1 MQVQLEN
8 VYEIKLWLSSMQ
20 LLLQKINTISH
31 EVGPLWPTQLESV
44 HHFHRSWTID
54 TKIHDFVSF
63 HIFQLPVM
71 PFLKF
76 FSKYLK
82 KIRVWIF
89 KGSWSIWWKSRKFWF
104 FSIFLKETLIFQ
116 TKCEFCRFLPF
127 FWGI

>member
-1 MQVQLEN
+1 MHCRHVFVN
-8 VYEIKLWLSSMQ
+8 P
-20 LLLQKINTISH
+20 ISH
-31 EVGPLWPTQLESV
+31 EVGPLWPTQLKSV

-82 KIRVWIF
+82 KLGFEYLRSPGAFGENQENLGV
-89 KGSWSIWWKSRKFWF
+89 F
-104 FSIFLKETLIFQ
+104 FQ
-116 TKCEFCRFLPF
+116 F
-127 FWGI
+127 F